1 MKLVEG
7 SKITNDNAMYLVY
20 GQPGTGKTTIA
31 KSLPGKTLL
40 VALDGSD
47 GVLEGAKN
55 LVSLE
60 LDSNDVE
67 FIIQQFPIILKTIE
81 EKYLKT
87 YDNIVFDNFSH
98 LQDMVMNQLR
108 DMVKDQ
114 RQAWGEMQN
123 LIKKWVSQIRSWNKR
138 VYATAWEEVKDY
150 TDDDGNSVTT
160 FDVAMNAKV
169 RSSVEGLFAV
179 VGRAFVYKDDHLVQL
194 EPAKGVQAKNQIDK
208 RRFARS
214 SELFTDKEYKPQTE
228 KETEKQPEKKEAK
241 PNEN

>member
-1 MKLVEG
+1 MNLVEAT
-7 SKITNDNAMYLVY
+7 KITNQNIMYLVY

-31 KSLPGKTLL
+31 KSLPGKTLV

-47 GVLEGAKN
+47 NVLQGAKGIT
-55 LVSLE
+55 SLE
-60 LDSNDVE
+60 LDAKDVE
-67 FIIQQFPIILKTIE
+67 FIIQQFPVILSTIE
-81 EKYLKT
+81 TKYLDK
-87 YDNIVFDNFSH
+87 YDNIVFDNLSH

-123 LIKKWVSQIRSWNKR
+123 LIKKWVSKIRSWNKR

-150 TDDDGNSVTT
+150 TDDDGNAVTT
-160 FDVAMNAKV
+160 FDALMNAKV

-179 VGRAFVYKDDHLVQL
+179 VGRAFVYKGEHLVQL
-194 EPAKGVQAKNQIDK
+194 EQGRGAQAKNQIDE
-208 RRFARS
+208 RRFSKA

-228 KETEKQPEKKEAK
+228 SEEGKT
-241 PNEN
+241 NED